1 MTNEITVSRQEFA
14 LALDAAGLNVVSY
27 IPERITPPIVV
38 ISAGSPYLTQSTVGM
53 GEFVMNLEVTAIA
66 SKATNQQ
73 ETEYLDALLEELLL
87 ALPAY
92 AKLDSVGKPFE
103 LQANNASYL
112 ASTVNIDIQIT
123 I

>member
-1 MTNEITVSRQEFA
+1 MTNEITVSKQEFA
-14 LALDAAGLNVVSY
+14 LALDEAGLNVVSY
-27 IPERITPPIVV
+27 IPERITPPIIV
-38 ISAGSPYLTQSTVGM
+38 IAPGSPYLTQSVVAM
-53 GEFVMNLEVTAIA
+53 GEYLMNLEVTLVA

-73 ETEYLDALLEELLL
+73 ETEYLDALLEDFLL

-103 LQANNASYL
+103 LAVSNASYL
-112 ASTVNIDIQIT
+112 ASTVNLDIQIT